1 MTKTNT
7 YKTNKQTHK
16 KHTNQLPLPQ
26 AGDHNEA
33 PRSINHKATQSKNNT
48 GSTALEWTVA

>member
-1 MTKTNT
+1 M
-7 YKTNKQTHK
+7 HE